1 LFKNSF
7 WGVLSNI
14 FQNILFSIFFIVIAR
29 KYSTS
34 DFANYVIA
42 NTLYAFVVGFSS
54 LGLGQWFIRE
64 ILNVEDKSTLTNKFF
79 KIQIFVG
86 VLFFLVNIALAFS
99 LYDSTLIRSLSLLI
113 GINVIF
119 DNVIYVIKFINI
131 AQFEQVKTFFILTI
145 EAVLKFLIA
154 CLLFIFPIP
163 ILWLSLILILLRFLT
178 LNLFIRIG
186 CSNQINL
193 LRIVKVKLSLE
204 EIKNVIV
211 SNWSFII
218 IGSVSI
224 VYWRIGNILV
234 SKLLTLNDVAIY
246 EISYKLF
253 SMAEILPV
261 IISSSIYPMLIK
273 SFSSS
278 IEEMR
283 TLYRKSFFAYF
294 LYGLLAYTFVYS
306 FADFA
311 IPYFFGDK
319 YASASVYCKEM
330 FLTILVFPTALLQA
344 NVLIAMRLEK
354 LDMWFNII
362 SLIVSLS
369 ICIIGLS
376 FYKSLSVVNYAI
388 LISFL
393 VFHLIQDIVLIYRG
407 LLNIRHMLIFY
418 IASALTLFFY
428 YYLSDQFNKYFIFLA
443 FWLLVGVAIIIV
455 KSSKLSGQR
464 WALIKVNN
472 LK

>member
-1 LFKNSF
+1 
-7 WGVLSNI
+7 
-14 FQNILFSIFFIVIAR
+14 
-29 KYSTS
+29 
-34 DFANYVIA
+34 
-42 NTLYAFVVGFSS
+42 
-54 LGLGQWFIRE
+54 
-64 ILNVEDKSTLTNKFF
+64 
-79 KIQIFVG
+79 
-86 VLFFLVNIALAFS
+86 
-99 LYDSTLIRSLSLLI
+99 
-113 GINVIF
+113 
-119 DNVIYVIKFINI
+119 
-131 AQFEQVKTFFILTI
+131 
-145 EAVLKFLIA
+145 
-154 CLLFIFPIP
+154 
-163 ILWLSLILILLRFLT
+163 
-178 LNLFIRIG
+178 
-186 CSNQINL
+186 
-193 LRIVKVKLSLE
+193 
-204 EIKNVIV
+204 
-211 SNWSFII
+211 
-218 IGSVSI
+218 
-224 VYWRIGNILV
+224 
-234 SKLLTLNDVAIY
+234 
-246 EISYKLF
+246 
-253 SMAEILPV
+253 
-261 IISSSIYPMLIK
+261 
-273 SFSSS
+273 
-278 IEEMR
+278 
-283 TLYRKSFFAYF
+283 
-294 LYGLLAYTFVYS
+294 
-306 FADFA
+306 
-311 IPYFFGDK
+311 
-319 YASASVYCKEM
+319 M